1 MDSNKQL
8 EKKLAD
14 YRRFT
19 LTLLILSG
27 YMYVGV
33 IISLYEY
40 KTNAYYY
47 LFAVI
52 AVLLITAFIFIKKIN
67 HWQRKLGEE

>member
-8 EKKLAD
+8 ENKLAD

-27 YMYVGV
+27 YMYAGV

-40 KTNAYYY
+40 QTNACYY

-52 AVLLITAFIFIKKIN
+52 TALLITASIFVKKIN
-67 HWQRKLGEE
+67 KWQKKLREE